1 MRAIDADRLLDRCK
15 FYHMPNGDI
24 AVPIID
30 VQHAPTIE
38 TESHWIPVTERL
50 PRIGEYVL
58 CTVKQPY
65 RGRFHVCKYVDKD
78 KWHDHP
84 YFDWW
89 HNGFPDV
96 VAWMPLP
103 EPLVTER

>member
-1 MRAIDADRLLDRCK
+1 MNIDLEKDIVQSLSSLYPLQEFEEKAIDIVLNAI
-15 FYHMPNGDI
+15 P
-24 AVPIID
+24 
-30 VQHAPTIE
+30 
-38 TESHWIPVTERL
+38 HWISVTDRPPE
-50 PRIGEYVL
+50 IGAYVL

-96 VAWMPLP
+96 IAWMSIP
-103 EPLVTER
+103 EVYKGE

>member
-1 MRAIDADRLLDRCK
+1 MNIDLEKDIVQSLSSLYPLQEFEEKAIDTVINAI
-15 FYHMPNGDI
+15 P
-24 AVPIID
+24 
-30 VQHAPTIE
+30 
-38 TESHWIPVTERL
+38 HWISVTERL
-50 PRIGEYVL
+50 PEIGEYVL

-65 RGRFHVCKYVDKD
+65 RGRFHVCRYVDKD

-96 VAWMPLP
+96 VAWMSIP
-103 EPLVTER
+103 EVYKGE